1 MTCLEVEENDAQ
13 SDEIV
18 AISTTI
24 EAMINRMDLVDSDL
38 MRWKKE
44 DSFIRESSKGSCGKA
59 AIGDW
64 GAQALSLE
72 DAHE

>member
-1 MTCLEVEENDAQ
+1 MTCLEVDENDAQ

-38 MRWKKE
+38 KRWKKE
-44 DSFIRESSKGSCGKA
+44 DSFIRESFKGSKSSKSSKGSKGLMTTEYC
-59 AIGDW
+59 
-64 GAQALSLE
+64 
-72 DAHE
+72 

>member
-38 MRWKKE
+38 KRWKKV
-44 DSFIRESSKGSCGKA
+44 DFIRESFKGSKSSKSSKV
-59 AIGDW
+59 
-64 GAQALSLE
+64 LKVLKVLKF
-72 DAHE
+72 

>member
-38 MRWKKE
+38 KRRKKV
-44 DSFIRESSKGSCGKA
+44 DFIRDSSKSSCGKA
-59 AIGDW
+59 AIGNW
-64 GAQALSLE
+64 
-72 DAHE
+72 